1 MKTAK
6 TFSVIAAAAF
16 VSTISFAPS
25 DVLADEYAMGPDKNP
40 PLSALGNP
48 PIAADNPT
56 SAGKVELGKMLFF
69 DPRVGGDAST
79 ACSTCHEPKQGWAFA
94 DGREL
99 GNIFLGARYHL
110 PRDFHLRVAFSHNH
124 EVPGDVLFADP
135 VGSLSGTASGIRHRS
150 GVEVGVGWSYRN
162 VGRLPFDWLD
172 WLGAWTEASVQLF
185 PDASGPR
192 AYVLLEYG
200 LSFDVGRWPSRV

>member
-1 MKTAK
+1 M
-6 TFSVIAAAAF
+6 FLLLL
-16 VSTISFAPS
+16 SFA
-25 DVLADEYAMGPDKNP
+25 LAAPPTAPVTMMGG
-40 PLSALGNP
+40 LGGVG
-48 PIAADNPT
+48 AAGDGGVTGVGHLVVNLG
-56 SAGKVELGKMLFF
+56 SFGLEAGGRE
-69 DPRVGGDAST
+69 
-79 ACSTCHEPKQGWAFA
+79 GWAFA